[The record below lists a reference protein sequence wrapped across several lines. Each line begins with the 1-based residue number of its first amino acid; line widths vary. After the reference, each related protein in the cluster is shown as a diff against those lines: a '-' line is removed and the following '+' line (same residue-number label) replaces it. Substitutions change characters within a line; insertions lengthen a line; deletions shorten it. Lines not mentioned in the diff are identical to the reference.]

1 MNECNIEGYHLEHGD
16 NNGEFEGCQGVAMF
30 ISNKL
35 SYKARA
41 DVDPKDIM
49 SLSVHLTIPH
59 RKPVLI
65 TAVYRHPRSTRDF
78 VDRFDRLL
86 SRIDQT
92 HMDSI
97 ITGDFNVDFK
107 HVEST
112 GSLAHIVNNISL
124 SYNFKQVISQP
135 TRVNERSST
144 IIDLTFTNIESKIS
158 HGVAV
163 VSVAD
168 HLMNFLVIHMKKE
181 PIHRHKYVS
190 SRNYRRL
197 NSNNLLHDLNAIP
210 WSVVETFDDVDDA
223 WYAWKSLFVNIINTH
238 APIRKF
244 RAKSNPCHWHS
255 EDIDQLK
262 TIRDDYHSQAID
274 SNDPHAWAVY
284 KKLRNHITN
293 LCRDAKKILL
303 P

>member
-1 MNECNIEGYHLEHGD
+1 
-16 NNGEFEGCQGVAMF
+16 
-30 ISNKL
+30 
-35 SYKARA
+35 
-41 DVDPKDIM
+41 M
-49 SLSVHLTIPH
+49 SRDGSVQKQSGLYQTMTPFFLLQ
-59 RKPVLI
+59 P
-65 TAVYRHPRSTRDF
+65 
-78 VDRFDRLL
+78 L

-112 GSLAHIVNNISL
+112 GSLAHIMNNIIL

-158 HGVAV
+158 YGVAV
-163 VSVAD
+163 VSGAV

-190 SRNYRRL
+190 SRNYRR
-197 NSNNLLHDLNAIP
+197 
-210 WSVVETFDDVDDA
+210 
-223 WYAWKSLFVNIINTH
+223 VNIINAH
-238 APIRKF
+238 ASIRKF

-255 EDIDQLK
+255 EDIDRLK
-262 TIRDDYHSQAID
+262 PSGII
-274 SNDPHAWAVY
+274 
-284 KKLRNHITN
+284 ITVR
-293 LCRDAKKILL
+293 LYRL
-303 P
+303 